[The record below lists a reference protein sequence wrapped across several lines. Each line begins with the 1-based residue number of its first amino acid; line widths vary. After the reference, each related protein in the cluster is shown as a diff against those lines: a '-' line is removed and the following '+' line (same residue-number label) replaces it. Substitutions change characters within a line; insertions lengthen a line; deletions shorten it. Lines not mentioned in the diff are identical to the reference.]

1 MAWWGRALKG
11 DGTTVQIIDAL
22 PLSENTEVGWHG
34 NYGHRHRQICLTN
47 GVKSM
52 KTSTT
57 RRQFLF
63 KCGASGVA
71 VLGAQALAQS
81 AALAAELEPLS
92 PSGPMAS
99 ALGYVVDATTTDT
112 AKFSRYE
119 AGQDCSNCL
128 LYQGAADSE
137 SGGCPLFAGK
147 SVAAKGWC
155 NSWALK
161 AS

>member
-1 MAWWGRALKG
+1 MR
-11 DGTTVQIIDAL
+11 
-22 PLSENTEVGWHG
+22 
-34 NYGHRHRQICLTN
+34 
-47 GVKSM
+47 KS
-52 KTSTT
+52 SN

-71 VLGAQALAQS
+71 VLGAQAIGQS
-81 AALAAELEPLS
+81 AALAADMEPVS
-92 PSGPMAS
+92 PSDPMAA
-99 ALGYVVDATTTDT
+99 ALGYVEDATTTDT

-119 AGQDCSNCL
+119 AGQTCANCL

-161 AS
+161 AG

>member
-1 MAWWGRALKG
+1 MR
-11 DGTTVQIIDAL
+11 
-22 PLSENTEVGWHG
+22 
-34 NYGHRHRQICLTN
+34 
-47 GVKSM
+47 KS
-52 KTSTT
+52 SN
-57 RRQFLF
+57 RRRFLL

-71 VLGAQALAQS
+71 VLGAQAIGQS
-81 AALAAELEPLS
+81 AALAADMEPVS
-92 PSGPMAS
+92 PSDAMAA
-99 ALGYVVDATTTDT
+99 ALGYVEDATTTDT

-119 AGQDCSNCL
+119 AGQTCANCL

-161 AS
+161 AG